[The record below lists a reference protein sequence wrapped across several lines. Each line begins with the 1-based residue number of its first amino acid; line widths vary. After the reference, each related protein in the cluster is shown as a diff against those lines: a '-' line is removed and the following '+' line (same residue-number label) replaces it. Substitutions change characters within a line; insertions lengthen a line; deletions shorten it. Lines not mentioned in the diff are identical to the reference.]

1 MKDSVSPGRK
11 DRNNMKF
18 AKPIKTVLSAAMALA
33 LIGCGSSNSNSGSGS
48 AVENTP
54 AGGEAAPAS
63 PDINVVASDEI
74 SSQSAVKDSLNIGY
88 STLWE
93 SLTPYRNNNNNK
105 NLYSYAIYETLA
117 KRTAEGEYIPWTAKS
132 WSIQEDGVTCD
143 VELFEGI
150 TDSAG
155 NVITSADIVWF
166 LNESAARGLKPCF
179 SNLDTAEETGELTF
193 TVKLKNDIYGSFEKI
208 LIETFTFSRKAFDE
222 SGDEFALHPV
232 TTSAYTV
239 EEYVPQSTLKLVLR
253 DDYWN
258 KDAAPVNRSNVKEVT
273 FTQISEA
280 SQAGI
285 AMEKGLIDAFINI
298 DANTL
303 KQFENDSN
311 YQIHKGLNSNGVQL
325 YFSGDESKLIQ
336 QDVHLRRAIAYIINA
351 EGIIQGV
358 FGGNGAL
365 MHDVNPEVN
374 DGYLD
379 EWKNE
384 EYFPYDVE
392 KAKEELAQSSYKGE
406 DLSLMISNVASMSRM
421 AQMIQNNA
429 LEIGINIKLNPLD
442 NAGFAA
448 QRLDGSAYDMIIIS
462 NGADSLTN
470 FWSTRFDSTTYKLG
484 DATGRNDAVLTE
496 MIQKTST
503 RANFTK
509 DNINAVRNYI
519 NDNMYGY
526 GIVHPL
532 ALDLIAASAGVKE
545 YVETSFGTVDLMAST
560 Y

>member
-1 MKDSVSPGRK
+1 M
-11 DRNNMKF
+11 NMKF
-18 AKPIKTVLSAAMALA
+18 TKTAKTVLAAAMAMTLA
-33 LIGCGSSNSNSGSGS
+33 GCGSKNSSGGTSQ
-48 AVENTP
+48 NTP
-54 AGGEAAPAS
+54 EQNAAETAS
-63 PDINVVASDEI
+63 NTQLNIVASDRL
-74 SSQSAVKDSLNIGY
+74 SPDSAVKESLTIGY

-117 KRTAEGEYIPWTAKS
+117 KKTGEGDYIPWTAKT
-132 WSIQEDGVTCD
+132 WSMREDGVTFD

-155 NVITSADIVWF
+155 NVITSSDVVWF

-179 SNLDTAEETGELTF
+179 SNLEAAEETGDLTF
-193 TVKLKNDIYGSFEKI
+193 TIRLKNDIYGSFEKI
-208 LIETFTFSRKAFDE
+208 LIETFTFSKKAFDE

-239 EEYVPQSTLKLVLR
+239 EEYVPQSTLKLKLR

-258 KDAAPVNRSNVKEVT
+258 KDAAPVNKSNVREVT
-273 FTQISEA
+273 FQQISEA

-285 AMEKGLIDAFINI
+285 AMEKGIVDAFINI

-303 KQFENDSN
+303 KQFEGDSN
-311 YQIHKGLNSNGVQL
+311 YEIHKGLNSNGVQL

-336 QDVHLRRAIAYIINA
+336 QDVHLRRAIAYVINA

-358 FGGNGAL
+358 FGGNASL

-374 DGYLD
+374 DGYLP
-379 EWKNE
+379 EWKDE

-392 KAKEELAQSSYKGE
+392 KAKAELAQSAYKGE
-406 DLSLMISNVASMSRM
+406 DLSLMISSNASMSRM

-429 LEIGINIKLNPLD
+429 LEIGINIKLNTLD
-442 NAGFAA
+442 NAGFSA
-448 QRLDGSAYDMIIIS
+448 QRLDGSAYDLIIIS

-470 FWSTRFDSTTYKLG
+470 FWSTRFDSTVYKLG
-484 DATGRNDAVLTE
+484 DATARNDQTLTDL
-496 MIQKTST
+496 IHKTST
-503 RANFTK
+503 HANFTK
-509 DNINAVRNYI
+509 DNINEVRNYI

-526 GIVHPL
+526 GIVHPMS
-532 ALDLIAASAGVKE
+532 LDLISSSAGVKE
-545 YVETSFGTVDLMAST
+545 YVETSFGTVDLLSST